1 MHIFAQKV
9 TSTGDHSVFSN
20 YNENPPNIRPS
31 WLESDLSNP
40 CNNLD
45 SEWCETIR
53 KMAYNRF
60 SQSTRHAVYSTA
72 SDPKQKE
79 LSSNTTTNKSRKR
92 KVTKSTNR

>member
-40 CNNLD
+40 CNNID

-53 KMAYNRF
+53 KMAYNPF

-72 SDPKQKE
+72 SDPKPKE
-79 LSSNTTTNKSRKR
+79 LSSNTTNKSRKR
-92 KVTKSTNR
+92 KGTKSTNR